1 MSDNDKDQ
9 GGAPP
14 SHAKLSKEEAR
25 QKAETEAQKARERFE
40 KQRKEMEAK
49 IQAAQAAQL
58 ERKATPKPKP
68 KSEKSEDAKK
78 VDDAQKADAKKPHD
92 KKPDDKK
99 LDDNKPERAQEDTR
113 GVKRSHQDL
122 AADDMLYSTGDKRQ
136 DSKQAK
142 RVVAQRSEEMMAS
155 MGFAGFGKKGGKQH
169 AAYSSFSYQ

>member
-58 ERKATPKPKP
+58 ERK
-68 KSEKSEDAKK
+68 
-78 VDDAQKADAKKPHD
+78 VW
-92 KKPDDKK
+92 PDDS
-99 LDDNKPERAQEDTR
+99 R
-113 GVKRSHQDL
+113 V
-122 AADDMLYSTGDKRQ
+122 AA
-136 DSKQAK
+136 SKQA
-142 RVVAQRSEEMMAS
+142 A
-155 MGFAGFGKKGGKQH
+155 GKQNEKTFH
-169 AAYSSFSYQ
+169 KP